1 MSFRVVFFVVLLL
14 SETALAQPY
23 VLAAEDDYYPFSA
36 EIDGRLVGLVPE
48 LCEGAFQVMGQDVQ
62 FQTGPYSR
70 ALMLVRTGQVV
81 GGFTGAID
89 ASNESE
95 FHWHKTPLSSVR
107 LVIWGRRGS
116 GESGLDAQDLE
127 GRTVAVTHGFFY
139 PDAVD
144 RNEAI
149 RKTVAPS
156 DQSALKML
164 ALGRSDY
171 ALVTE
176 SIGYQILEASR
187 DPLLKGQV
195 EIVGLIDEVP
205 LYVFFSRAHPEG
217 EAAAASFQQGLEALM
232 GTGEYERILRRWLPR
247 SPLSEESETAAPEA
261 GF

>member
-1 MSFRVVFFVVLLL
+1 MSFRLVFFVVLLL
-14 SETALAQPY
+14 SETASAQPY
-23 VLAAEDDYYPFSA
+23 LLAAEDDYYPFSA

-48 LCEGAFQVMGQDVQ
+48 LCEAAFQAMGQDVQ

-89 ASNESE
+89 GSNESD
-95 FHWHKTPLSSVR
+95 FHWHKTPLGSVR
-107 LVIWGRRGS
+107 LVIWARSGS
-116 GESGLDAQDLE
+116 GESGLDARDLE

-139 PDAVD
+139 PDAID
-144 RNEAI
+144 GNETI
-149 RKTVAPS
+149 RKAVAPS

-176 SIGYQILEASR
+176 SVGYKILEASR
-187 DPLLKGQV
+187 DPSLKGRV
-195 EIVGLIDEVP
+195 EMVGLIDEIP
-205 LYVFFSRAHPEG
+205 LYVFFSRTHPEG
-217 EAAAASFQQGLEALM
+217 EAAAALFQQGLEALM
-232 GTGEYERILRRWLPR
+232 GNGEHERILRRWLPPPLGLS
-247 SPLSEESETAAPEA
+247 SPGEPPQP